1 MHNVLKIWNIE
12 STNIYSTVIHSTL
25 MLQDLLSFILTS
37 SRHLRRPVDHKRV
50 SSMSCNMFGSWGLDH
65 SASLQRDKA

>member
-1 MHNVLKIWNIE
+1 MEYRDNKYIFNSYPFDI
-12 STNIYSTVIHSTL
+12 NAAAFTL
-25 MLQDLLSFILTS
+25 LFFTS
-37 SRHLRRPVDHKRV
+37 SRHLRRPVDHERV